1 MTYQQAAELGHACGL
16 SEPAEFVNNIA
27 LHAMNLF
34 AYGDI
39 PQELAELHE
48 TAAAAGVVFSAD
60 CGHATL
66 AGEDTAAVCY
76 VCRKLPAVRA
86 GGGGVADE

>member
-1 MTYQQAAELGHACGL
+1 MTYQQAAELGRGCGL

-39 PQELAELHE
+39 PRELAELHE
-48 TAAAAGVVFSAD
+48 TATAAGVAFSAV

-66 AGEDTAAVCY
+66 AGEDAAAACY
-76 VCRKLPAVRA
+76 VCRKLPGVRA
-86 GGGGVADE
+86 GGGE